1 MGVEYVSVGT
11 IIEKLNNYEGLFGKL
26 GILLVVV
33 FFLMIVA
40 GFTDSSQ
47 TGKIMTLILF
57 LIVLLASLITYAISK
72 SLEE

>member
-1 MGVEYVSVGT
+1 MSVGT

-40 GFTDSSQ
+40 GFTDSTQ